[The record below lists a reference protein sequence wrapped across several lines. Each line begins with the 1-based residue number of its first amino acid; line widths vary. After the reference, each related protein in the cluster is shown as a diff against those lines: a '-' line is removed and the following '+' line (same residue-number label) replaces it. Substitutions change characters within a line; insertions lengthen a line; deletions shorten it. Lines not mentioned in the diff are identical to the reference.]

1 MKSYYMKIEKVTL
14 KSIKKAIEILQSG
27 GTVVYPTETAYGLGC
42 DSTNQRAS
50 QKIFKIKKRSKEKQM
65 PVICAHKTMVAQF
78 FKVNK
83 IVQELAL
90 KYWPGPFTIIMES
103 GIRNQELGERAVRV
117 SSNNVA
123 RTLSRGL
130 GKPIIS
136 TSANISGEA
145 PAYNI
150 KEVIKSFARKKYIPD
165 LILDAGKLPKRPPS
179 TIVKIIQNGE
189 IVVIREG
196 EIRIN

>member
-1 MKSYYMKIEKVTL
+1 MKIEKVTL

-90 KYWPGPFTIIMES
+90 KYWPGPFTVVLNTKTDEV
-103 GIRNQELGERAVRV
+103 AVRV

-123 RTLSRGL
+123 RALSRGL

-150 KEVIKSFARKKYIPD
+150 KEVIKSFARKKYRPD
-165 LILDAGKLPKRPPS
+165 LILDAGKLPKRSPS
-179 TIVKIIQNGE
+179 TIVKINDKKI
-189 IVVIREG
+189 IILREG
-196 EIRIN
+196 EIKI

>member
-90 KYWPGPFTIIMES
+90 KYWPGPFTVVLNTKTDEV
-103 GIRNQELGERAVRV
+103 AVRV

-123 RTLSRGL
+123 RALSRGL

-150 KEVIKSFARKKYIPD
+150 KEVIKSFARKKYRPD
-165 LILDAGKLPKRPPS
+165 LILDAGKLPKRSPS
-179 TIVKIIQNGE
+179 TIVKINDKKI
-189 IVVIREG
+189 IILREG
-196 EIRIN
+196 EIKI